1 MSLIDFYGNK
11 MIQSQRQ
18 AQKQIQK
25 MSQVQIQ
32 AVNFLV
38 MTNRDLREEIYKTV
52 AENPALEIVA
62 EPKKLN
68 SQKDER
74 YSART
79 SASATQSSDAN
90 QQALEA
96 MENRGETLQQHLM
109 DQLNLMKLLP
119 DEYEL
124 SQKLIYNLD
133 ANGCYGSML
142 APETLLDR
150 SRPLQTKQMLNRC
163 IERIQ
168 KMDPVGTCCRT
179 LEESLFV
186 QAKIAGDAPPLA
198 LFILDG
204 HLELLNPPQP
214 ERVLKHLKEYLKEW
228 HSKKFAPKI
237 VLDEIELNEEAAADA
252 IKYITSLNPR
262 PAGEY
267 ISDTSQTDFL
277 QPDIILCVE
286 KKQGSVPADDFE
298 KGIVTGGSDFHFQIK
313 YANGELP
320 EVQIAPDYSF
330 DAKSVQKAKE
340 FLHLLKYRQT
350 SVVLLGCAIVSSQ
363 KDFFINGRGNLIPLT
378 RRKIAEQIGVHEST
392 VSRMTARKSN
402 RRIDVMGEL
411 YPASYFFVSA
421 PSIGSGTVMS
431 SEAIKVR
438 ISELVEASSVPL
450 SDEKITKLLNEQGIQ
465 ISRRTVNKYRNQLGL
480 DNSYTQKK

>member
-1 MSLIDFYGNK
+1 MPQV
-11 MIQSQRQ
+11 QSQV
-18 AQKQIQK
+18 QKQVQK
-25 MSQVQIQ
+25 LSQVQIQ
-32 AVNFLV
+32 AVNFLA
-38 MTNRDLREEIYKTV
+38 MNNRDLREEIYKAV
-52 AENPALEIVA
+52 AENPALQIVS
-62 EPKKLN
+62 EPRRSSFSEK
-68 SQKDER
+68 
-74 YSART
+74 YSSFSGG
-79 SASATQSSDAN
+79 SAATDAN

-109 DQLNLMKLLP
+109 EQLNLVRLSP

-142 APETLLDR
+142 APETLLDKT
-150 SRPLQTKQMLNRC
+150 RPAQNTKMLERC
-163 IERIQ
+163 IDRIQ
-168 KMDPVGTCCRT
+168 RMDPVGTCCRT

-186 QAKIAGDAPPLA
+186 QAKIAGDAPPLT

-204 HLELLNPPQP
+204 HLELLSPPQP
-214 ERVLKHLKEYLKEW
+214 ERVLKNLKEYLKQW

-237 VLDEIELNEEAAADA
+237 ALDEIELSEEAAASA

-277 QPDIILCVE
+277 QPDIILSVE
-286 KKQGSVPADDFE
+286 KKQGAVPADDFE
-298 KGIVTGGSDFHFQIK
+298 KGIVSGGSDFHFQIK

-320 EVQIAPDYSF
+320 EVQIAPDYTF

-340 FLHLLKYRQT
+340 FLHLLKYRQN
-350 SVVLLGCAIVSSQ
+350 SVILLGCAIVSSQ
-363 KDFFINGRGNLIPLT
+363 KAFFINGRGNLVPLT
-378 RRKIAEQIGVHEST
+378 RRQIAKQIGVHEST

-411 YPASYFFVSA
+411 YPTSYFFVA
-421 PSIGSGTVMS
+421 GPSTPSTGSGTAGTVLS

-438 ISELVEASSVPL
+438 ISELLEKSESPL
-450 SDEKITKLLNEQGIQ
+450 SDEKITKLLNEQGIK
-465 ISRRTVNKYRNQLGL
+465 ISRRTVNKYRNQLGIS
-480 DNSYTQKK
+480 NSYHSE